1 LNISGSAIA
10 PSVRGEINLHN
21 GKIELNNQ
29 NSSQLSVANNSL
41 LNNINI
47 DKLSLILNDNITID
61 QAPVLNIK
69 AEGKLN
75 FSGSLNSLK
84 PEGIINLKGGSINLF
99 TSHLSL
105 ANNHNNTARFIPE
118 NGFNPY
124 LDLQL
129 ESSVTETSR
138 YQFVDTSNPNEIK
151 DFSDFSINTA
161 QTVRVKAEVKGWS
174 NNLENNITLSSSPQ
188 RNETEIIALLGGGF
202 FNNLTEGNGNIDL
215 ANLASAAFLGG
226 VQGEI
231 QKAFGFDELRL
242 FPTQILDTENRTSTL
257 GLGAELALDLTDNF
271 SVSVMKILTN
281 EQAPRYSVRY
291 RLNEQTIFRGS
302 SDFEQDTRGVL
313 EFEHRF

>member
-1 LNISGSAIA
+1 
-10 PSVRGEINLHN
+10 
-21 GKIELNNQ
+21 
-29 NSSQLSVANNSL
+29 
-41 LNNINI
+41 
-47 DKLSLILNDNITID
+47 
-61 QAPVLNIK
+61 
-69 AEGKLN
+69 
-75 FSGSLNSLK
+75 
-84 PEGIINLKGGSINLF
+84 
-99 TSHLSL
+99 
-105 ANNHNNTARFIPE
+105 
-118 NGFNPY
+118 
-124 LDLQL
+124 
-129 ESSVTETSR
+129 
-138 YQFVDTSNPNEIK
+138 
-151 DFSDFSINTA
+151 
-161 QTVRVKAEVKGWS
+161 VRVKAEVKGWS
-174 NNLENNITLSSSPQ
+174 NNLENSITLSSSPQ

-242 FPTQILDTENRTSTL
+242 FPTQILDPENRTSTL

-281 EQAPRYSVRY
+281 EQAPQYSIRY